1 MKEKME
7 LLIHL
12 IVSFV
17 RLLKPGG
24 MKAVIAETMIMKQ
37 QLIVMNRGRG
47 RVPKLGTSDRFLFGL
62 LAHFIDEKRLHKVAV
77 IIRPATILSFHK
89 ALVKRKYSKL
99 YSNKTKKKPGRKP
112 QDQILIDLVIEMK
125 KRNPSFG
132 YGRIS
137 MQIFNAFGTTISRFT
152 VGRILRKNK
161 DKLPSGDG
169 PSWLTFIGH
178 MKGSLWSRDAVPVDL
193 FRCESIALKSHWV
206 MVVLDQYTRRI
217 IGFSV
222 HAGDCNVVAYCRMFN
237 KVISGESLPKYLS
250 SDNDPL
256 FLFHRWQCNL
266 RVLDIEELKSVPGTP
281 TSHPFIERVIGT
293 TRREYLDQL
302 LFFNSRD
309 LQNKLEQFQTYYNDV
324 RAHSSLDM
332 KTPAAM
338 AFGEEPDEKVVSID
352 RYSWKKHSNGLYELP
367 VAA

>member
-37 QLIVMNRGRG
+37 RLIVMNRGRT
-47 RVPKLGTSDRFLFGL
+47 RAPKLGTSDRFLFGL
-62 LAHFIDEKRLHKVAV
+62 LAHFINVKRLYRVAV

-112 QDQILIDLVIEMK
+112 QDKILIDLVIEMK

-137 MQIFNAFGTTISRFT
+137 MQIFNAFGNTISRFT
-152 VGRILRKNK
+152 VGRILCKNK
-161 DKLPSGDG
+161 DRPPSYDG

-178 MKGSLWSRDAVPVDL
+178 MKDSLWSRGAGPVDL
-193 FRCESIALKSHWV
+193 FRCESITLKSHWV

-222 HAGDCNVVAYCRMFN
+222 HAGDCDGVAYCRMFN
-237 KVISGESLPKYLS
+237 DIISGKSLPKYLS

-266 RVLDIEELKSVPGTP
+266 RVLDIEELKSVPGRP
-281 TSHPFIERVIGT
+281 TSHPFIDRVIGT

-309 LQNKLEQFQTYYNDV
+309 LQNKLEHFQTYYNDG
-324 RAHSSLDM
+324 RAHSSLGI
-332 KTPAAM
+332 KTPTAM
-338 AFGEEPDEKVVSID
+338 AYDEEPDKNVISID
-352 RYSWKKHSNGLYELP
+352 HYRWEKRCNGLYQLP